1 MSFILIAV
9 GLFLLVK
16 SADLFVDGCSNIAKA
31 LGIPPLIIGLTIVAF
46 GTSAP
51 ETAVSVSASIKGL
64 NDISLG
70 NVVGSNICNL
80 LLVLGFSSLAGTICT
95 KRKVLTRD
103 FMYVIFSGI
112 LLFIM
117 GFRYFGRGGVKAVIN
132 RLDGVILLLLLVLYL
147 YVLIKDAIKSV
158 KKNDVK
164 SEFSFKDVI
173 FAVIGLIGII
183 FGGQLVVNSA
193 TEVAK
198 VLGVSQS
205 VIALTIVA
213 IGTSLP
219 ELVTSVVASKKGE
232 DDIAIGNVVGSNI
245 FNVFFILG
253 LSSVINPIIYDMNS
267 FIDII
272 IMLFSS
278 VLVYVLIARGLKLE
292 KKKGIFLLLVYAL
305 YMIYILRR

>member
-1 MSFILIAV
+1 MSLILIAV

-51 ETAVSVSASIKGL
+51 ETAVSVSASIKGV

-95 KRKVLTRD
+95 KKKALTRD

-117 GFRYFGRGGVKAVIN
+117 GFRYFGRGGVKSVIN

-147 YVLIKDAIKSV
+147 YVLIKDSIKSV

-164 SEFSFKDVI
+164 SKFSFKDVV

-193 TEVAK
+193 IEVAK

-232 DDIAIGNVVGSNI
+232 DDIAVGNVVGSNI
-245 FNVFFILG
+245 FNIFFILG

-292 KKKGIFLLLVYAL
+292 KKKGIFLLFVYAL
-305 YMIYILRR
+305 YMLYILRR

>member
-16 SADLFVDGCSNIAKA
+16 SADLLVDGCSNIAKA

-51 ETAVSVSASIKGL
+51 ETAVSVSASIKGV

-80 LLVLGFSSLAGTICT
+80 LLVLGFSSLAGTICA
-95 KRKVLTRD
+95 KKKVLTRD

-164 SEFSFKDVI
+164 SKFSFKDVV

-193 TEVAK
+193 IEVAK

-232 DDIAIGNVVGSNI
+232 DDIAVGNVVGSNI

-292 KKKGIFLLLVYAL
+292 KKKGIFLLFVYAL
-305 YMIYILRR
+305 YMLYILRR